1 MLLEYSEKQQAY
13 YKKPSNK
20 KVVSSPVK
28 DVASLSLAV
37 VDQAAAD
44 TSQPDYNRGR
54 FQVKAVRGFA
64 RPAETSTLDQRLDAM
79 RVLLQDRPLVLPPQD
94 ADMHSA
100 QSSQQHADFTPASP
114 EVNSACIAGAVSGT
128 DPSERTQISDESA
141 AGEVADCLPGLPHA
155 GAFSLGRGSEV
166 GAQDGCAFLAMAV
179 EGSRGGGREREFR
192 VLIRSRHR
200 PLQNQTIRKPARL
213 TIL

>member
-1 MLLEYSEKQQAY
+1 M
-13 YKKPSNK
+13 
-20 KVVSSPVK
+20 
-28 DVASLSLAV
+28 SLAV

-100 QSSQQHADFTPASP
+100 QSSQQYANFTLASP

-128 DPSERTQISDESA
+128 DPSERTQIEGGSQA
-141 AGEVADCLPGLPHA
+141 PLKNGL
-155 GAFSLGRGSEV
+155 
-166 GAQDGCAFLAMAV
+166 D
-179 EGSRGGGREREFR
+179 
-192 VLIRSRHR
+192 
-200 PLQNQTIRKPARL
+200 N
-213 TIL
+213 